1 MVERLGHAF
10 MLHTV
15 GRPRSLIQQL
25 PQPKEPPIPLLSA
38 TVPVGLEL
46 LLEFGVV
53 LFLCGC
59 VLLRAVLLRR
69 RGSLRMRTRAEL
81 LLYLNALLV
90 VSGSAGGLLGGPL
103 HGIHGKEGRAQ
114 LFLIPALGFVRQKKT
129 TRKIIG
135 TVVGC
140 E

>member
-25 PQPKEPPIPLLSA
+25 PQPKQPPVPLLSA

-53 LFLCGC
+53 LFLCSC
-59 VLLRAVLLRR
+59 VLLRAVALRR

-81 LLYLNALLV
+81 LLYLDALLV
-90 VSGSAGGLLGGPL
+90 SGTAGGFLGGPL
-103 HGIHGKEGRAQ
+103 HRIHGKEGRAQ
-114 LFLIPALGFVRQKKT
+114 LFLIPALGFVRQTKT